1 MTASSK
7 NIAWGVV
14 RAGTLSRVYL
24 ILVQCLLGCDA
35 RISGPRQTPL
45 TISPSH
51 SAASVAAIP
60 STTRGVPPSPSS
72 PPRSSSPGTSYTVP
86 APSQVVSGL
95 VQGQPLD
102 TAIDAGIRRPTPMPG
117 HCHVLAIG
125 DSLTDPRS
133 NGGGYLKPWGAHC
146 PQCRFT
152 NIARGG
158 AMVNQMLAQLR
169 RHLLETDT
177 QYSHWVVFGAVND
190 LYSDI
195 TASRKLPKIERD
207 LFTIYAMG
215 HQNNSL
221 VIAITVAPW
230 GGFRRYY
237 TEQRG
242 ANTAELNRW
251 MTMQQ
256 TIGAVDFVVQSG
268 PALSCGDSTH
278 LCPSLS
284 KPYHDGLHFGA
295 EGHQQLGVALLAV
308 LGNSACGG

>member
-1 MTASSK
+1 MTASSR
-7 NIAWGVV
+7 NIAWRVMRTGP
-14 RAGTLSRVYL
+14 LSQVFL
-24 ILVQCLLGCDA
+24 FLAPCLLGCDA
-35 RISGPRQTPL
+35 RISGRRQTPL

-51 SAASVAAIP
+51 SAAAVATIP
-60 STTRGVPPSPSS
+60 SPTRDDPASPSS
-72 PPRSSSPGTSYTVP
+72 PRQASSPGTSDAVP
-86 APSQVVSGL
+86 ASQVASVS
-95 VQGQPLD
+95 VQGQLPD
-102 TAIDAGIRRPTPMPG
+102 ATIDAGIRGATPMPG

-133 NGGGYLKPWGAHC
+133 NGGGYLRPWSARC

-158 AMVNQMLAQLR
+158 AMVNQMLSQLR

-177 QYSHWVVFGAVND
+177 QYSHWVVFGGVND

-195 TASRKLPKIERD
+195 TANRKLPKIERD
-207 LFTIYAMG
+207 LSTIYAMG
-215 HQNNSL
+215 HQNDSL

-230 GGFRRYY
+230 GGFHRYY

-251 MTMQQ
+251 MTTQQ
-256 TIGAVDFVVQSG
+256 ANGAIDFVVQSG
-268 PALSCGDSTH
+268 AVLACGDSTR

-295 EGHQQLGVALLAV
+295 EGHQQLGASLLAV
-308 LGNSACGG
+308 LGRSACGD